1 MCASINFIRNWK
13 SVGGEGNWPN
23 RALVFLF
30 HLYKRILDANCPLQ
44 KIQDRKTPYSMS
56 WFARFR
62 ISFFDFGDNSLW
74 NGFFGWDLITTF
86 HMLGILLWDGS
97 HWKIYIS
104 KLSLLIFGW
113 ELGDKVY
120 GAYQVCGCW
129 ALLGISRACFQVF
142 SAACPALMASQKSF
156 TKGIVICTTSD
167 RIFNEGVSKIFK
179 FTLSA

>member
-74 NGFFGWDLITTF
+74 NGFFGWNLNTTF

-97 HWKIYIS
+97 H
-104 KLSLLIFGW
+104 
-113 ELGDKVY
+113 
-120 GAYQVCGCW
+120 QVCGCW

-156 TKGIVICTTSD
+156 TKGIVICTTND